1 MGETFWIVM
10 LGGLFG
16 VALGKLL
23 DSVPIPTWALWLGLT
38 VIAMIALGGL
48 SL

>member
-1 MGETFWIVM
+1 MSDNFWIIM

-23 DSVPIPTWALWLGLT
+23 DSTPIPTWLLWLGLT
-38 VIAMIALGGL
+38 VIAMVALGGL
-48 SL
+48 V